1 MIKDG
6 LTDRQFVS
14 LRVPWL
20 LHAKV
25 QINLCRS
32 ACASTGLISTFV
44 ICYYSTCY
52 RQYFTISASFCSW
65 ASWFKWTLLGRKP
78 RRQVSLTWGPNMTI
92 SQLLKPLVGN
102 WLHYSAELDNITF
115 LMKSSPWIMVFKNSV
130 YSSYKEKKE
139 PSTVNGRKFWT
150 LFSFF
155 SQ

>member
-1 MIKDG
+1 
-6 LTDRQFVS
+6 
-14 LRVPWL
+14 
-20 LHAKV
+20 
-25 QINLCRS
+25 
-32 ACASTGLISTFV
+32 
-44 ICYYSTCY
+44 
-52 RQYFTISASFCSW
+52 
-65 ASWFKWTLLGRKP
+65 
-78 RRQVSLTWGPNMTI
+78 MTI

-139 PSTVNGRKFWT
+139 PSTVNGRKFRT